1 MRQIVFLF
9 YALFLGLFVSAC
21 GGGHPA
27 ENAAVSFFNAAY
39 KGNTDKMLAL
49 LAGIDMKKESEKS
62 MAKGKLEMMA
72 GQAKAQAEKK
82 GGFKSVG
89 IDPDSKSEITENSAT
104 VYLIVKFG
112 DGSTQKE
119 RVRLLTE
126 NGAWKVRI

>member
-39 KGNTDKMLAL
+39 KGNTDKMLAFVP
-49 LAGIDMKKESEKS
+49 GIDMKKESEKS

-82 GGFKSVG
+82 RRF
-89 IDPDSKSEITENSAT
+89 
-104 VYLIVKFG
+104 
-112 DGSTQKE
+112 
-119 RVRLLTE
+119 
-126 NGAWKVRI
+126 

>member
-49 LAGIDMKKESEKS
+49 VAGIDMKKESEKS

-72 GQAKAQAEKK
+72 GQAKAQAEEK

-126 NGAWKVRI
+126 NGAWKVKF